1 MKKEHVVLVLCLI
14 FISFL
19 IYRINDNEIFIQIK
33 QIQVNG
39 KYTIQ
44 FKEEGNYKVLNS
56 NNQCVILM
64 HVGKKEKNV
73 TLPYLAHGTY
83 YIQDA
88 VRKQKIV
95 ISE

>member
-56 NNQCVILM
+56 NNQCVDACWKK
-64 HVGKKEKNV
+64 GKKC
-73 TLPYLAHGTY
+73 YLAILSSWNILYT
-83 YIQDA
+83 
-88 VRKQKIV
+88 RCR
-95 ISE
+95 